1 MAKYSCIFR
10 MPKKVSVFAFRSWLN
25 VLSLFPLGVS
35 CRWGVYAAI
44 RSSSGGSSK
53 KSVVVVVVF
62 IYYYNNNFYLL

>member
-25 VLSLFPLGVS
+25 VLSLFSARCELSLG
-35 CRWGVYAAI
+35 CLYAQFEVVVVVVV
-44 RSSSGGSSK
+44 K

-62 IYYYNNNFYLL
+62 YYYYYK